1 MNWNSGRVTSTRLQ
15 RILKVIK
22 WFSQQLPQLQRIA
35 KGSPRNYLELIVR
48 KQKKNVQKIP
58 ADSNNWTKFKPFQ
71 FCFIIFIWSDHMC
84 FISNYPS
91 FYTFHFRPS
100 HFRGQRSSKVTQV
113 VNPNKQKRK
122 KKKERKKKEIKA
134 KIKITLI
141 FCFFSSRIEFH
152 TLLPKPRWLFMK
164 RVLFQLLLLLL
175 LLLLRWI
182 VNQVPGVPW
191 PTRDRSI
198 LLLLAALFT
207 L

>member
-1 MNWNSGRVTSTRLQ
+1 MNWNSGRLTSTRLQ
-15 RILKVIK
+15 RISKVIK

-35 KGSPRNYLELIVR
+35 KGSPRNYLELIVK
-48 KQKKNVQKIP
+48 KQKKNVQRIP

-122 KKKERKKKEIKA
+122 KIKKEKKGNKSQNKNYTDFLFLLFSNRISHASSKA
-134 KIKITLI
+134 PLALYET
-141 FCFFSSRIEFH
+141 SA
-152 TLLPKPRWLFMK
+152 
-164 RVLFQLLLLLL
+164 
-175 LLLLRWI
+175 
-182 VNQVPGVPW
+182 VPVVVAVVV
-191 PTRDRSI
+191 
-198 LLLLAALFT
+198 AAVT
-207 L
+207 MNC